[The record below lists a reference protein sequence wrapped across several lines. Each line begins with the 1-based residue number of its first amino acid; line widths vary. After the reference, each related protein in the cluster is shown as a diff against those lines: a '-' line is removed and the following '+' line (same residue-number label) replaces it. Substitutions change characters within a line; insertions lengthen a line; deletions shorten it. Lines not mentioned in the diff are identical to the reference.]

1 MAQIGE
7 NPEKDNT
14 EGKIWIILLIIIWG
28 DCIESLVGKH
38 FGENEYCHT
47 NNILLYRLNY
57 KMNNTEIEK
66 QIDNIIQNP
75 VTITA

>member
-14 EGKIWIILLIIIWG
+14 EGKIWIILLIIKRF
-28 DCIESLVGKH
+28 DVLYENDRRK
-38 FGENEYCHT
+38 NEYCYT